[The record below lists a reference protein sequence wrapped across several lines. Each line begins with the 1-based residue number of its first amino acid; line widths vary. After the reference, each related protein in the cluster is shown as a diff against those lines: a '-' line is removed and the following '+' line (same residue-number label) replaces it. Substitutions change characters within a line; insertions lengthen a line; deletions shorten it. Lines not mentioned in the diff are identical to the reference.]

1 MMVRPS
7 AAISQM
13 LAMLTPRINALK
25 NALRSNE
32 PKNDP
37 KAIFAPPTQHRR
49 RPENCFQLS
58 AGRPAITAPG
68 TEPGAVIAD
77 LAPRHG
83 RTGSAQMTLLRV
95 LPSGASRPFAVHF
108 PRSG

>member
-1 MMVRPS
+1 MMVRPR

-13 LAMLTPRINALK
+13 LAMLTPRISALK

-37 KAIFAPPTQHRR
+37 KAIFAPPQQHRR
-49 RPENCFQLS
+49 PPGPSPQLS
-58 AGRPAITAPG
+58 AGRPAITAPRI
-68 TEPGAVIAD
+68 EPGAVIAD
-77 LAPRHG
+77 LGLRHR
-83 RTGSAQMTLLRV
+83 RTRSPQMTLLRV
-95 LPSGASRPFAVHF
+95 LPSGASRPVAVHF